1 LPSHRY
7 HLRGTAGSSHGLLL
21 PSTHA
26 GNGGLLVTG
35 LARPATFR
43 LQGLATLLTVC
54 SPRNLAGL
62 VSSRQRSWDSSLRS
76 FPLPQ
81 GGSCVSA
88 ITAPACR

>member
-1 LPSHRY
+1 
-7 HLRGTAGSSHGLLL
+7 LRGAAGSSHGLSF

-26 GNGGLLVTG
+26 GNGGPLATG

-43 LQGLATLLTVC
+43 LQGLATLLAVY

-81 GGSCVSA
+81 GGPRVSTSA
-88 ITAPACR
+88 EPACR